1 MLPKTLGLCIF
12 IFVISNNFSI
22 FGFLLP
28 NEFDIKYAERI
39 FKNSFLFTVEFLK
52 SLIGRDDTIV
62 LNFSRLHRITP
73 DFLSGIIAR
82 HREINHLD
90 RCNFFCNI

>member
-1 MLPKTLGLCIF
+1 
-12 IFVISNNFSI
+12 
-22 FGFLLP
+22 
-28 NEFDIKYAERI
+28 
-39 FKNSFLFTVEFLK
+39 
-52 SLIGRDDTIV
+52 V